1 MTEYRWA
8 TSEDYQRLIEMANRA
23 FHPEQHTEDFAKDT
37 SPESFFPRILP
48 KLYQNI
54 KIAPMHYLAIQDGK
68 IVGIVGNFDLP
79 TMVSGEKLK
88 VVGIG
93 TVSTH
98 PEHRREGH
106 MIRLMND
113 SIAHAKEI
121 DADYLVLGGERQRY
135 EHWGF
140 GQAGVNPEFELNDW
154 NFGRIFGKDASFG
167 YEFRKLEKTD
177 TEEIAASRELRTAE
191 GTYVLHEEA
200 QEYNILCS
208 MGATPYL
215 VRKDGAFAGTMM
227 YFPSDHR
234 LGDLRF
240 TEESE
245 ALHILNDFMKA
256 LALPALHVSRIP
268 PDRTELLA
276 LLSKYAEEGAL
287 KPCEMIRVLNYER
300 TIRAFL
306 RMKCR
311 IFSLPDEQLRVRF
324 ENGEQLMIGVLDGQE
339 EVRRIED
346 GPFDLEFENPTDAV
360 NYFFGNLGFVTDYGC
375 RKGEG
380 AARLLRPVF
389 LPLPYYQPA
398 CDEI

>member
-8 TSEDYQRLIEMANRA
+8 TNEDYESLIEMANRA
-23 FHPEQHTEDFAKDT
+23 FHPEKHTEDFKKDT

-54 KIAPMHYLAIQDGK
+54 GTAPMHYLAVQDGK
-68 IVGIVGNFDLP
+68 IVGVVGNFDLP
-79 TMVSGEKLK
+79 TMVAGEKLK

-113 SIAHAKEI
+113 SIAHAKETG
-121 DADYLVLGGERQRY
+121 ADYLVLGGERQRY

-140 GQAGVNPEFELNDW
+140 GQAGVNPGFELNDW
-154 NFGRIFGKDASFG
+154 NFGRIFGKEASFG

-177 TEEIAASRELRTAE
+177 TEEIRASRRLRTSE
-191 GTYVLHEEA
+191 ETYVLHDEK

-215 VRKDGAFAGTMM
+215 VKKDGAFAGTMM
-227 YFPSDHR
+227 YFPSEHA

-245 ALHILNDFMKA
+245 ALYILNDFLKA
-256 LALPALHVSRIP
+256 MELPTLKVSRIP
-268 PDRTELLA
+268 PDRTALLA
-276 LLSKYAEEGAL
+276 VLSKYAEEGVL
-287 KPCEMIRVLNYER
+287 MPCEMIRVLNYER

-311 IFSLPDEQLRVRF
+311 IFRLPDEELRVHF
-324 ENGEQLMIGVLDGQE
+324 DNGERLLIGVRDGAE
-339 EVRRIED
+339 EVQPIED
-346 GPFDLEFENPTDAV
+346 GPMDLEFENPTDAV
-360 NYFFGNLGFVTDYGC
+360 NYFFGNLGFITDYGC
-375 RKGEG
+375 EKRERT
-380 AARLLRPVF
+380 RLLRPAF